1 MSKAAR
7 LAKFF
12 PAFLPVHHIYN
23 KTFALLKQSPSG
35 VSLLHVV
42 LTQVHLEAFWYSP
55 QSTQWVFWLSLG
67 QTNQRIQQGT
77 WDPSPVLID
86 HRNTQHTRV
95 RPSGHESHTHARC
108 MNMLKY
114 CCFTQAPS
122 VKVTFCCL

>member
-12 PAFLPVHHIYN
+12 PAFLPVQHIYN

-86 HRNTQHTRV
+86 HSTPEFGQVGT
-95 RPSGHESHTHARC
+95 SHTLTHAAWTC
-108 MNMLKY
+108 SNTAALHKHPVSKSLFAV
-114 CCFTQAPS
+114 CSF
-122 VKVTFCCL
+122 